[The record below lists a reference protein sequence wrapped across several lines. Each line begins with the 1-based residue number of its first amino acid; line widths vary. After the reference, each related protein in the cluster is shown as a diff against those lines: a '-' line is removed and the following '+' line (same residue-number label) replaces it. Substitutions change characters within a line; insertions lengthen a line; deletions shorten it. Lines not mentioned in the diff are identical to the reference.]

1 MIGKPVTILIVDD
14 DKVDMMAIKR
24 SFRDLKIA
32 NPVIEASNGIEA
44 LEYLRGQNGRT
55 KVPTP
60 CLVLLDLNMPC
71 MSGIEFLQELRS
83 DPELHQ
89 TIVFVLTTSSADE
102 DRTRAYNHHVSGYVL
117 KYKPGQTFLEAIS
130 MLEAYWKII
139 EFPT

>member
-14 DKVDMMAIKR
+14 DKVDIMAIKR

-44 LEYLRGQNGRT
+44 LELLRGQNGRM
-55 KVPTP
+55 KIPSP
-60 CLVLLDLNMPC
+60 CLVMLDLNMPR
-71 MSGIEFLQELRS
+71 MSGIEFLEELRS
-83 DPELHQ
+83 DPNLHR

-102 DRTRAYNHHVSGYVL
+102 DRTRAYNHHISGYVL
-117 KYKPGQTFLEAIS
+117 KYKPGQAFLEAIS
-130 MLEAYWKII
+130 MLEAYWRII